1 MKKLKLYIKTNE
13 KIIKF
18 DSTEME
24 EYNFHQNRS
33 PILINDVDINKMVVS
48 YNNLPLVN
56 KILNISFFTKILR
69 KLDLY
74 VYSFP
79 KWLNI
84 KYNLM
89 KIISFLLL
97 PQYKTFFQRGSFYF
111 LNSEIYFSRN
121 IKKVFFWENI
131 RNFVISKPKSFVSQ
145 NIIKYKNFLEGI
157 FLFVEFPVILG
168 ILGGVPVSRNIREY
182 RKYF

>member
-69 KLDLY
+69 KLDFY

-79 KWLNI
+79 K
-84 KYNLM
+84 
-89 KIISFLLL
+89 
-97 PQYKTFFQRGSFYF
+97 
-111 LNSEIYFSRN
+111 
-121 IKKVFFWENI
+121 
-131 RNFVISKPKSFVSQ
+131 
-145 NIIKYKNFLEGI
+145 
-157 FLFVEFPVILG
+157 
-168 ILGGVPVSRNIREY
+168 
-182 RKYF
+182 

>member
-1 MKKLKLYIKTNE
+1 MKKLKLYIKMNE

-74 VYSFP
+74 VYSVP
-79 KWLNI
+79 K
-84 KYNLM
+84 
-89 KIISFLLL
+89 
-97 PQYKTFFQRGSFYF
+97 
-111 LNSEIYFSRN
+111 
-121 IKKVFFWENI
+121 
-131 RNFVISKPKSFVSQ
+131 
-145 NIIKYKNFLEGI
+145 
-157 FLFVEFPVILG
+157 
-168 ILGGVPVSRNIREY
+168 
-182 RKYF
+182 